1 MGFYVKPEYFEVIHY
16 YYFSI
21 GLFSFMC
28 AVLFGFSAIYS
39 LAFILLYVG
48 QSSFGWYISW
58 FMQKRMREFIIQNS
72 ISYAATH
79 VFFTFFVGGMTFGIW
94 LLGALNEELLISIIL
109 YVNYFI
115 FFLAV
120 AWYLTIKSG
129 VVKMLF
135 NVYDSRILE
144 SAKKLVIKTREVRKD
159 VFKRSLVSSESIKN
173 YKTGSNPEIDELLL
187 NALREKNSQRLLRT
201 ITEIEIALC
210 NQTIERLK
218 RWISF
223 TSSKDTITPGERKT
237 IISYGKTIEEYARL
251 SMEYEREVVSKLPE

>member
-21 GLFSFMC
+21 GLFSFMF
-28 AVLFGFSAIYS
+28 AIIFGFSAVYS

-58 FMQKRMREFIIQNS
+58 FMHKRMRAFIVPNS
-72 ISYAATH
+72 IGYAVTH
-79 VFFTFFVGGMTFGIW
+79 VFLTFFVGGMTFGIW

-135 NVYDSRILE
+135 NVYDSRIME
-144 SAKKLVIKTREVRKD
+144 NAKDLVIKTRESSKD
-159 VFKRSLVSSESIKN
+159 VFTRAIISRDSIKS
-173 YKTGSNPEIDELLL
+173 YRVGSNSKIDELLMK
-187 NALREKNSQRLLRT
+187 AWREKGSQRLLRT

-210 NQTIERLK
+210 DQTIERLK
-218 RWISF
+218 RWISL
-223 TSSKDTITPGERKT
+223 TNSKDTIIPGERKT
-237 IISYGKTIEEYARL
+237 IISYEKTIEEYARL
-251 SMEYEREVVSKLPE
+251 SMEYEKEVVSKLPE